1 MIDVGKVKHI
11 YIAKGATDL
20 RKGVDGYANIVS
32 AEFQLDPFSNSLFIF
47 CNRYK
52 NKIKVLYWDCNGFWI
67 FYKRLEQ
74 GKFKWG
80 TKSDEDGEREIT
92 TQQLRWLLEGLEID
106 QNKGFKEVKNKVV

>member
-1 MIDVGKVKHI
+1 MIDVNTVKHV

-20 RKGVDGYANIVS
+20 RKGIDGYANIIS
-32 AEFQLDPFSNSLFIF
+32 AQFQLDPFSNSLFIF

-52 NKIKVLYWDCNGFWI
+52 DKMKVLYWERNGFWL

-80 TKSDEDGEREIT
+80 KNSEDSGEREIT
-92 TQQLRWLLEGLEID
+92 HQQLRWLLEGLEMD
-106 QNKGFKEVKNKVV
+106 QSKGFKEVKNKMV